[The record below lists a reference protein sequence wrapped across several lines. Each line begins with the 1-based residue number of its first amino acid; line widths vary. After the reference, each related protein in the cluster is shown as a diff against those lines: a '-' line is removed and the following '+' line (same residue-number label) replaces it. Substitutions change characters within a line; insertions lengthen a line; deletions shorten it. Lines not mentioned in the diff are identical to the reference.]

1 MTAISIYLI
10 KVIICSGV
18 LTGYYWLGLRN
29 KTFNQWNRF
38 YLLGTVIC
46 SMVLPLIHINFWP
59 QRSVQGNEII
69 RLLSVA
75 AAADEKIF
83 DPQTVSASINMQQL
97 LAMLYC
103 FVSVCFLITI
113 MVSNVRLLRIA
124 KRSRHK
130 KIGDTWLI
138 ETELRNSPFSFFN
151 YIFWNRKIDILS
163 GPGQH
168 ILKHELTHIIEKH
181 SYDKVFINLAVS
193 FYWINPFFWL
203 IRKELSAIHEFIAD
217 ERSVGNEDISV
228 FADMI
233 LQASYPGTRF
243 TLGNHFFYSP
253 IKRRIAMQTKLKN
266 PAVGYLSRVLA
277 LPVILL
283 LVAAF
288 TLRSNTSETLEHIH
302 QNKDSKF
309 VVVIDAGHGGTD
321 IGAIGINGLQEKDIN
336 LSIARKVLSLNKNEN
351 IQIIL
356 TRSDDIYNTAK
367 EKTELATSYKADAFI
382 SIHVNA
388 ADKETPGAESGFEVF
403 VPSKRNDLGS
413 RVLGTLLAQD
423 LQPTYQTATTL
434 MKRKGTIWVL
444 DKNTCSAA
452 LVECGYITNEKDASF
467 ISDDKNQEKVALN
480 FLSAIKKYAEA
491 SQQGFKNVTLSN

>member
-1 MTAISIYLI
+1 
-10 KVIICSGV
+10 
-18 LTGYYWLGLRN
+18 
-29 KTFNQWNRF
+29 
-38 YLLGTVIC
+38 
-46 SMVLPLIHINFWP
+46 
-59 QRSVQGNEII
+59 
-69 RLLSVA
+69 
-75 AAADEKIF
+75 
-83 DPQTVSASINMQQL
+83 
-97 LAMLYC
+97 
-103 FVSVCFLITI
+103 
-113 MVSNVRLLRIA
+113 
-124 KRSRHK
+124 
-130 KIGDTWLI
+130 
-138 ETELRNSPFSFFN
+138 
-151 YIFWNRKIDILS
+151 
-163 GPGQH
+163 
-168 ILKHELTHIIEKH
+168 
-181 SYDKVFINLAVS
+181 
-193 FYWINPFFWL
+193 
-203 IRKELSAIHEFIAD
+203 
-217 ERSVGNEDISV
+217 
-228 FADMI
+228 
-233 LQASYPGTRF
+233 
-243 TLGNHFFYSP
+243 
-253 IKRRIAMQTKLKN
+253 MQTKLKN